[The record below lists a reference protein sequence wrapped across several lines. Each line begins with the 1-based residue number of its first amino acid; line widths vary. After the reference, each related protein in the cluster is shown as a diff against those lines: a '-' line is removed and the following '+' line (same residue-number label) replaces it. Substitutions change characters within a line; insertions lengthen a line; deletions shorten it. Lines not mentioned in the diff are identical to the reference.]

1 MKILLT
7 CSFESKLI
15 FCFLLS
21 SCVKILPYLV
31 YFIWRHKPV
40 PGWRDRVKWWF
51 FFFFSFRLK
60 WAIIPVFSITRRGNM
75 YCLYS
80 NFIIQSHFGQI
91 SSLISSQKVFATRT
105 WMLDDR
111 LIAISPRILYE
122 TVLLDISANYHL
134 SVDSFARSLVK
145 RSLNLLLL

>member
-1 MKILLT
+1 MLIWIQADFLFSSFLMCEDFAIPCLLHLETQACPRMKRP
-7 CSFESKLI
+7 SKVMI
-15 FCFLLS
+15 
-21 SCVKILPYLV
+21 
-31 YFIWRHKPV
+31 
-40 PGWRDRVKWWF
+40 

-134 SVDSFARSLVK
+134 RVDSFARSLVK